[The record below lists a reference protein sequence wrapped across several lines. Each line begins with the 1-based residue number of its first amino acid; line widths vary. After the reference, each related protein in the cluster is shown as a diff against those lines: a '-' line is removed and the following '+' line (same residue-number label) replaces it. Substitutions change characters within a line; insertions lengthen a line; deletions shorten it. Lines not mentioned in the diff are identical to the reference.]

1 MKKTL
6 GLALIALVAFP
17 ALAFAAAKPGSY
29 AGTSSS
35 TVDVYGGGTKVD
47 KGKVTFTVKNNKV
60 SKLKLSGQE
69 MQCNAGAA
77 EFPLSAPVIKLNSK
91 GKGSVTYKDQMV
103 GSLKITIT
111 VTSTGTASGTIKN
124 PSMST
129 GLCRPD
135 RPVKFTAKKK

>member
-6 GLALIALVAFP
+6 LVTLMILAALPAIAL
-17 ALAFAAAKPGSY
+17 AAAKPGLY

-35 TVDVYGGGTKVD
+35 TVDVYGGTTKVD
-47 KGKVTFTVKNNKV
+47 KGKITFTVKSNKV
-60 SKLKLSGQE
+60 SKLQLKGQE

-77 EFPLSAPVIKLNSK
+77 EYDLKVPAFKLNSK
-91 GKGSVTYKDQMV
+91 GKGSFSWKDQMV

-111 VTSTGTASGTIKN
+111 VSSTGKAVGTIKN

-135 RPVKFTAKKK
+135 RPVKFTAKTK